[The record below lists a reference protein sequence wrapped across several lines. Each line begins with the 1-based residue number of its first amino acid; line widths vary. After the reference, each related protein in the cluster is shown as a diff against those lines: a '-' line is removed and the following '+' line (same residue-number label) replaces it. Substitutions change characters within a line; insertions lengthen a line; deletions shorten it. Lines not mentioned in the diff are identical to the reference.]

1 MRGQL
6 TTAFPPIEE
15 IQKLV
20 RYYSVFQRLN
30 GDRVSPAEGFD
41 RDYFSC

>member
-6 TTAFPPIEE
+6 TTAFPPIGE

-20 RYYSVFQRLN
+20 RHYSFFQRLN
-30 GDRVSPAEGFD
+30 GDRVSLAGGFG
-41 RDYFSC
+41 RDYFSY